1 VRASSFLIVVFN
13 FSFLDFNFFML
24 FNYKVL
30 NQSGT
35 EEVGSIDA
43 INVDI
48 AISSL
53 QRRGLVIESITPEGG
68 GSIINKLSLM
78 FEHVSLKEIVMLSN
92 QVSILF
98 NSHVSVL
105 RIFRL
110 LAEGAENPV
119 LQRNLTEISDDIQ
132 GGESLSAAM
141 AKHPAVFSE
150 FYVNMVK
157 AGEESGKLSESFSYL
172 AAYMERESALIT
184 KTKNALVYP
193 AFVVLT
199 FFGVLTLMLIL
210 VIPKLA
216 ETLKESGQEM
226 PLYTRIVI
234 GMSDFVINYGIFFL
248 IFLVVA
254 GVIFSQVGLP
264 GGVKGWSSIKLKIP
278 FFGTLFKKTYLSR
291 ISDNLDT
298 MLSSGV
304 PMLRSIEIAGKVV
317 GDPTYSAIMY
327 EAGEKVKAGSSLSD
341 ALSNREE
348 IPGIMVQ
355 MVRVGEETGELSIIL
370 KTLATFYKREAE
382 AAVDTLIGLI
392 EPIMIVSLAVAV
404 GFLLASVLIPIYNI
418 TANIS

>member
-1 VRASSFLIVVFN
+1 
-13 FSFLDFNFFML
+13 ML
-24 FNYKVL
+24 FTYKVL
-30 NQSGT
+30 NQGGT
-35 EEVGSIDA
+35 EETGSIDA
-43 INVDI
+43 INVDV
-48 AISSL
+48 AINSL
-53 QRRGLVIESITPEGG
+53 QRRGFIIESIIPEGG
-68 GSIINKLSLM
+68 DSIISRLSLM
-78 FEHVSLKEIVMLSN
+78 FEHISLKEIVMLSN

-110 LAEGAENPV
+110 LSEGSENPV
-119 LQRNLTEISDDIQ
+119 LQRKLGEISDDIQ
-132 GGESLSAAM
+132 GGESLSSAM
-141 AKHPAVFSE
+141 GKHPTVFSE

-157 AGEESGKLSESFSYL
+157 AGEESGKLSEAFAYL
-172 AAYMERESALIT
+172 AAYMERESALIS

-193 AFVVLT
+193 AFVVIT

-216 ETLKESGQEM
+216 ETLKESGQPI
-226 PLYTRIVI
+226 PLYTQIVM
-234 GMSDFVINYGIFFL
+234 GLSDFVINYGIFFL
-248 IFLVVA
+248 VFVVVA

-264 GGVKGWSSIKLKIP
+264 GGTKGWSSIKLKLP
-278 FFGTLFKKTYLSR
+278 VFGRLFKKTYLSR
-291 ISDNLDT
+291 IADNLDT

-317 GDPTYSAIMY
+317 GDSTYAEIMY
-327 EAGEKVKAGSSLSD
+327 DAGEKVKAGSSLSES
-341 ALSNREE
+341 LSNREE

-355 MVRVGEETGELSIIL
+355 MIRVGEETGELSTIL
-370 KTLATFYKREAE
+370 KTLATYYKREAE
-382 AAVDTLIGLI
+382 QAVDTLVGLI